1 MNYEYK
7 CIGAPERPRRSRR
20 AKTGS
25 DRLAR
30 AMEKIMKDEA
40 VNGWE
45 YMRTDLVPVVEKGG
59 FLSRP
64 QEVHRAVLVFRRSLE
79 EQRNKRRSEGGGM
92 FGEAISRRK
101 PAQRRSQPEPVAE
114 PEPEAIQADAP
125 EPVVADPAPAE
136 RPRRARA
143 VPAEEPI
150 RLRAD
155 DMMDPPQG
163 RSGRDRSPPSGLG

>member
-45 YMRTDLVPVVEKGG
+45 YMRTDLVPVTEKGG

-64 QEVHRAVLVFRRSLE
+64 QEVHRAVLVFRRDLE
-79 EQRNKRRSEGGGM
+79 EQRGKRRTEGGGL
-92 FGEAISRRK
+92 FGETAPRRQ
-101 PAQRRSQPEPVAE
+101 PGRRNAQPEPVAE
-114 PEPEAIQADAP
+114 PAPEAAPVDTP
-125 EPVVADPAPAE
+125 EPVVAEPVTAE

-143 VPAEEPI
+143 VAAEEPI

-155 DMMDPPQG
+155 DMVDAPQTPP
-163 RSGRDRSPPSGLG
+163 GRDRLPPSGLG